1 MIYITFYINTLLNN
15 LCEAISRED
24 ESYYSKQITNT
35 TNLNGVRVNHDLIAR
50 LNARKSEEVNDN
62 TVLNTNLTIFKI
74 QELREEKNRLIINNK
89 ILELKEFNYIMKIL
103 NINM

>member
-15 LCEAISRED
+15 LCEAISRKD

-62 TVLNTNLTIFKI
+62 IVLNTNLTIFKI
-74 QELREEKNRLIINNK
+74 QELKAEKNRLLNSK
-89 ILELKEFNYIMKIL
+89 RKTELKEFNIIMQIL
-103 NINM
+103 DINI